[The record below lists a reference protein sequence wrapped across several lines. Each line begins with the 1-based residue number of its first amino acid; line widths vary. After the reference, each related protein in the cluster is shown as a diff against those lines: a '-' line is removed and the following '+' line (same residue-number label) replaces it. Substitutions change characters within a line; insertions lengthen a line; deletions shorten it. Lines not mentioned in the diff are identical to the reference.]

1 MSPRIVRIALAL
13 AAMAAMAAIAATAR
27 AEPPAIG
34 RLFMTPAER
43 ASLDALRATGGR
55 TAPQPPS
62 VAQAQPEP
70 AEAPVAAEPPAPP
83 APVVV
88 TGIVK
93 RSDGR
98 STVWINNV
106 PQEDAAIAP
115 DARSGAPSVTV
126 PLPTGQQATVKAG
139 QQVDV
144 TTGEVRDAPT
154 R

>member
-1 MSPRIVRIALAL
+1 MSPRILHI
-13 AAMAAMAAIAATAR
+13 AIAVAAVAGAGEAAR

-34 RLFMTPAER
+34 RLFMTPGER
-43 ASLDALRATGGR
+43 ASLDALRAGGGR
-55 TAPQPPS
+55 AAARQSPG
-62 VAQAQPEP
+62 AQAQVES
-70 AEAPVAAEPPAPP
+70 AEQLPVAEPPPPP

-93 RSDGR
+93 RSNGR

-139 QQVDV
+139 QQLDV